1 MTHMYEVY
9 VMNLVIFFTLSA
21 LVKTGFRHFK
31 VNYCRLK
38 INAFFALII

>member
-1 MTHMYEVY
+1 MTHMYDVY
-9 VMNLVIFFTLSA
+9 VMNRVVFFTLSA
-21 LVKTGFRHFK
+21 LAKIGFRHIK